1 MNNKERNLFRL
12 GHIRD
17 CINKIEYLSGK
28 LHNYDNFEE
37 QWVEQDAIIRNLEII
52 GEASVNVSDDL
63 KVQYPDVDW
72 KAMRGMR
79 NFVTHEYFGV
89 ELNEIWHTVVN
100 DIPTL
105 KKQIGDII
113 NDLERDCKIVAN

>member
-17 CINKIEYLSGK
+17 CIAKVEYLANK
-28 LHNYDNFEE
+28 LHNYDNFET

-63 KVQYPDVDW
+63 KAQYPDIDW

-79 NFVTHEYFGV
+79 NFVTHQYFGV
-89 ELNEIWHTVVN
+89 SLTIIWDIVVN
-100 DIPTL
+100 DIPVL
-105 KKQIGDII
+105 KKQIGDVID
-113 NDLERDCKIVAN
+113 DLEGD

>member
-1 MNNKERNLFRL
+1 MNSSKESNLFRL

-17 CINKIEYLSGK
+17 CINKVEYLSGK
-28 LHNYDNFEE
+28 LRSYDNFEE

-63 KVQYPDVDW
+63 KAKYPDVDW
-72 KAMRGMR
+72 KEMRGMR

-89 ELNEIWHTVVN
+89 SLSIIWSIVVN

-105 KKQIGDII
+105 KKQIEDII
-113 NDLERDCKIVAN
+113 NDLERS

>member
-1 MNNKERNLFRL
+1 MNNTKESDLFRL

-17 CINKIEYLSGK
+17 CISKVEYLSNR
-28 LHNYDNFEE
+28 LHNYDNFET

-63 KVQYPDVDW
+63 KAQYPDVAW
-72 KAMRGMR
+72 IEMRGMR

-89 ELNEIWHTVVN
+89 ELTEIWSTVAN
-100 DIPTL
+100 DIPIL

-113 NDLERDCKIVAN
+113 SDLEKEG

>member
-1 MNNKERNLFRL
+1 L
-12 GHIRD
+12 
-17 CINKIEYLSGK
+17 YK
-28 LHNYDNFEE
+28 LHNYVNFEK

-52 GEASVNVSDDL
+52 GEASVNVSGDL
-63 KVQYPDVDW
+63 KIQYPDVDW

-89 ELNEIWHTVVN
+89 SLTIIWDIVVN
-100 DIPTL
+100 DIPVL

-113 NDLERDCKIVAN
+113 SDLEES